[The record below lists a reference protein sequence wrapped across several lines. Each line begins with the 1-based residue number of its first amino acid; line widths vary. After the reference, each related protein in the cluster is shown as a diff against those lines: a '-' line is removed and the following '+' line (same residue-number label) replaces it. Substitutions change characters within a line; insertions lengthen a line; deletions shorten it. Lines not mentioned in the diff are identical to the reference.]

1 MKNSM
6 PSLESFMPQLLMI
19 VDRLKRHA
27 VLLFV
32 LLLGVI
38 YGFVLNKINAFSNV
52 QPGTSQISAQV
63 KTLSTPQIDPAI
75 VNQLQNLKDNSVNVQ
90 ALFDQARKNPF
101 QE

>member
-1 MKNSM
+1 MKNSL
-6 PSLESFMPQLLMI
+6 PSLESLAPQLLII
-19 VDRLKRHA
+19 VDKLRRHA

-38 YGFVLNKINAFSNV
+38 YGFVLNKINTYSNV
-52 QPGTSQISAQV
+52 QPSSAQISAQV
-63 KTLSTPQIDPAI
+63 KTLATPQINPSI

-90 ALFDQARKNPF
+90 ALFNQARNNPF